1 MPMLYAFLS
10 SPVLGFENV
19 RAAIHDLKLPDGRAI
34 WVDEIDRPRSRT
46 EPSLVTIDD
55 LFRLIREA
63 SVLLVLLGSERHGS
77 GLRIDDQT
85 VHVSYWE
92 AELFYAVLLGKTI
105 QVFEADGFQ
114 PDAKLAGLLEMLR
127 HALPRTAWSGP
138 HPRSH
143 IADVVHD
150 FLLSQLSHADPK
162 LRVGRR
168 LLRTLVDGFF
178 RLRGTD
184 GHGGA
189 AETESLRFLDGSLA
203 DATVVP
209 NERII
214 SKMLD
219 EVRALPDEQVRLTRL
234 WVVFRELSGAPI
246 GSQNNIE
253 FLPYWNRFFG
263 EWAAAGSWY
272 GLHGHP
278 HLAVLPALVEQA
290 KVRERMR
297 VLRSSEWRE
306 EDTNYPGGALASSRY
321 SIAGLSDSLRN
332 RRFLFHA
339 ALADLNRSLDE
350 GVMDDGNLLAI
361 RGSVYRRLGAIW
373 AAVADYEEVLRRRQK
388 AAASD
393 SAIGEALSELGYGYL
408 FQLRLWRGRALL
420 EEGVRLLS
428 VSKPRPGFLI
438 RARRKLA
445 AAYALTGHPHR
456 ARQEF
461 QAARDLAGIHGVFDQ
476 VRWPYI

>member
-1 MPMLYAFLS
+1 MLYAFLS
-10 SPVLGFENV
+10 SPVRGLEDV
-19 RAAIHDLKLPDGRAI
+19 RAAIHDLKLPEGRTI
-34 WVDEIDRPRSRT
+34 WVDEVDRPRSRT
-46 EPSLVTIDD
+46 EPSLVTMDD

-85 VHVSYWE
+85 AHVSYWE
-92 AELFYAVLLGKTI
+92 AELFYAVLLGKTV
-105 QVFEADGFQ
+105 QVFEVDGFQ
-114 PDAKLAGLLEMLR
+114 PDAKLAALLEMFR

-143 IADVVHD
+143 IEGLIHD
-150 FLLSQLSHADPK
+150 FLLSQLSLLAPK

-184 GHGGA
+184 GRGGT
-189 AETESLRFLDGSLA
+189 AEKESLHFLDGSFA

-209 NERII
+209 NEAVI
-214 SKMLD
+214 SKVLN
-219 EVRALPDEQVRLTRL
+219 EVRALPDEQARLTRL
-234 WVVFRELSGAPI
+234 WIVFRELSGAPI
-246 GSQNNIE
+246 GSRKDIE

-263 EWAAAGSWY
+263 EWASAGSWY

-290 KVRERMR
+290 KVRDRMR
-297 VLRSSEWRE
+297 ALRSSTWRE

-321 SIAGLSDSLRN
+321 SIAGLSGSLRN
-332 RRFLFHA
+332 RRFLLHA
-339 ALADLNRSLDE
+339 ALADLNRSLNE
-350 GVMDDGNLLAI
+350 GITDGGNLLAI
-361 RGSVYRRLGAIW
+361 RGSVYRRLGAVW

-388 AAASD
+388 AGGSD
-393 SAIGEALSELGYGYL
+393 SAIGEAMSELGYGYL
-408 FQLRLWRGRALL
+408 FQLRLWRGRSLL

-428 VSKPRPGFLI
+428 GSNPRSGFLI

-445 AAYALTGHPHR
+445 AAYALTGHPQR
-456 ARQEF
+456 ARQEL
-461 QAARDLAGIHGVFDQ
+461 QVARDLARIHGVFDQ
-476 VRWPYI
+476 IR